1 MKNKIMKPERKIH
14 ALTLSQCCK
23 KPIFSIKDMVGEGF
37 FCTYCKKPVYST
49 IDRKYWNKISKES

>member
-1 MKNKIMKPERKIH
+1 MKPERKIH